1 MDMKTTNQRTRSG
14 LTRGEILVLIDAM
27 EHHSGLDPN
36 TFQIA
41 RLKESLN
48 ETAEKNRTIKHGKG
62 PTEVQS
68 KKN

>member
-1 MDMKTTNQRTRSG
+1 
-14 LTRGEILVLIDAM
+14 M

-48 ETAEKNRTIKHGKG
+48 AMTGKDRSVKQGKRLAEDHNRKN
-62 PTEVQS
+62 
-68 KKN
+68 

>member
-1 MDMKTTNQRTRSG
+1 MKTTHQRTRSG

-27 EHHSGLDPN
+27 EHYSGLDPN

-41 RLKESLN
+41 RLKESLGDSS
-48 ETAEKNRTIKHGKG
+48 GKDKTG
-62 PTEVQS
+62 KDRKQLSEAQP